1 MTNKVVLSIVV
12 TSSIHSKESAIMTGN
27 AHARLLFVLS
37 RLLIQTSPPLL
48 ALPGTV
54 MRESGTT
61 KGTKETGV
69 EVHLEK
75 EAPGVVQEDLTKAP
89 HLGEDLVHM
98 TSSHHGGT
106 SLTSPHGVKGNP
118 HFLHGCRH
126 VVDEYCGFYFFQQLQ

>member
-1 MTNKVVLSIVV
+1 
-12 TSSIHSKESAIMTGN
+12 MTGN
-27 AHARLLFVLS
+27 AHARLLFFLS
-37 RLLIQTSPPLL
+37 HLLIQTSPPLH

-54 MRESGTT
+54 MREFGTT
-61 KGTKETGV
+61 RGTKETGV
-69 EVHLEK
+69 EVHLEM

-106 SLTSPHGVKGNP
+106 SLTSPHGVRENP

-126 VVDEYCGFYFFQQLQ
+126 VVD